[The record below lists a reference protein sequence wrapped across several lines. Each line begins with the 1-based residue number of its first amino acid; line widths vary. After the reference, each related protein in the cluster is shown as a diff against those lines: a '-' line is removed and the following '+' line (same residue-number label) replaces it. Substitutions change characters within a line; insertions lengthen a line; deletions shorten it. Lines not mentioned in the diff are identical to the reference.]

1 MEPLRAIQDLTRYM
15 IVRSANAALKTVLT
29 AHSAVAQL
37 DHWLTS
43 LPVQLYGMVKAL

>member
-1 MEPLRAIQDLTRYM
+1 MELLRAIQVLTPRM
-15 IVRSANAALKTVLT
+15 IVRSSNAALKT